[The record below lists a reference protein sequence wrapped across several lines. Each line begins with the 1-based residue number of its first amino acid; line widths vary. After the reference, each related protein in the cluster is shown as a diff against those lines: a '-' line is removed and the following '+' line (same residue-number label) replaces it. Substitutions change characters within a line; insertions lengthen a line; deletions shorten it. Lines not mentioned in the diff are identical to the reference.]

1 MAEAEEES
9 VFFDCALLRSA
20 LPPPFVARAISPL
33 DALRSSSLESK
44 FIFRITTAILQI
56 KMKSGVS

>member
-20 LPPPFVARAISPL
+20 LPSFAARAISPL